1 MKNYILYG
9 TGWYAEQFLY
19 NFKEK
24 GKIAYCIDGIK
35 TGTFHGFSIYTLRD
49 APNIENY
56 KIIVT
61 AVWENYIEIKKRLK
75 EIGLTEFREYIW
87 ADAFDKKIVV
97 INANCHGE
105 FYKRYLY
112 QSKSFTDEYIIW
124 DVPAL
129 HVQKDTCISE
139 DLLKACDL
147 FIHQDIRADNH
158 VGYKFSDE
166 YILPLLKKGC
176 RTIVVPNM
184 VGMGKWNFPT
194 AVRKEYRYGTW
205 AMFCRDSVLDDAY
218 SKYKNVKDIKKYVS
232 SPDVYPEEKV
242 RELFEA
248 CKIRLE
254 EREKNWDV
262 KISDYIFK
270 NYQTEKLF
278 YDYDHASDSV
288 MQEIGRRLCDML
300 GIRDISGKLIYPL
313 NWESRLPFLM
323 LKRHWEYSMRRHI
336 SGKPERKSLFLTG
349 RRWIWKSI
357 SGSMSGGF
365 TEIILSEKVHREGTD

>member
-1 MKNYILYG
+1 MRKYVLYG

-24 GKIAYCIDGIK
+24 DRVAYCIDGFR
-35 TGTFHGFSIYTLRD
+35 TGTFHGLPIFTLEA
-49 APNIENY
+49 APALKSH

-61 AVWENYIEIKKRLK
+61 VVWENYIEIKKRLK
-75 EIGLTEFREYIW
+75 ETGLTEFQDYIW
-87 ADAFDKKIVV
+87 ADAFDKKIAV

-124 DVPAL
+124 DVPEL
-129 HVQKDTCISE
+129 QVQKDSCIPE
-139 DLLKACDL
+139 ELLKACDL
-147 FIHQDIRADNH
+147 FIHQDIRPDNS

-166 YILPLLKKGC
+166 YILPLLESRC

-194 AVRKEYRYGTW
+194 AVRKEYRYGCH
-205 AMFCRDSVLDDAY
+205 AMFWRDSVLDDAY

-248 CKIRLE
+248 CRIRLE

-288 MQEIGRRLCDML
+288 MQEIGRRLCDKL

-313 NWESRLPFLM
+313 NWEESFTFPYVKKALGIQYEETYIR
-323 LKRHWEYSMRRHI
+323 ET
-336 SGKPERKSLFLTG
+336 GKK
-349 RRWIWKSI
+349 
-357 SGSMSGGF
+357 
-365 TEIILSEKVHREGTD
+365 EIIFNRKKMDLEEYIREYVWWFYGDYIE